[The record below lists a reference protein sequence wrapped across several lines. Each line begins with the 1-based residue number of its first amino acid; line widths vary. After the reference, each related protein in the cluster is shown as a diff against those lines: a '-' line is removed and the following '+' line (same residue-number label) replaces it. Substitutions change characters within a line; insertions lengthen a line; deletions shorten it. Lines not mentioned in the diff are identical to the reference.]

1 MLNPTPINQMVIN
14 INKRAINVFILIMVS
29 ALIITLL
36 FWIIPAGGMVFPPLI
51 FATLFAFF
59 LNPLVIIFER
69 NGFSRTAA
77 VSFIIIFLLLLIGVL
92 IVLLY
97 EPVSRE
103 ITQITKMLNNK
114 KSGEAV
120 IKFKKQLQQIER
132 LPILRGFGIGANVGD
147 KIENF
152 IMNLIDR
159 TFSFIPNIFS
169 IIIMIILTPFMT
181 FFLLKDAPRLKKAFI
196 QLIPNRYF
204 EMALI
209 LIHKID
215 DQLGNYIR
223 GQLIVSLIIGTLS
236 TLALYF
242 LDVPYFFFIGCVA
255 GLANMIPYFGPI
267 TGGAIAAV
275 VNLIDKGQLNA
286 IFGVIMAFAVIRLI
300 DDTIISPNILAR
312 SVEIHP
318 LLVIIVIFI
327 GGEMF
332 GILGLLLC
340 IPVTGIIKMLIKE
353 MIWLFK
359 NYRLSI

>member
-1 MLNPTPINQMVIN
+1 MANPTATNQMVIN
-14 INKRAINVFILIMVS
+14 INKRAINVFILLLVCSI
-29 ALIITLL
+29 IITLL
-36 FWIIPAGGMVFPPLI
+36 FWIVPAGGMVFPPLI
-51 FATLFAFF
+51 FATLFAFL
-59 LNPLVIIFER
+59 LNPLVIILER
-69 NGFSRTAA
+69 NGFSRTTS
-77 VSFIIIFLLLLIGVL
+77 VSFIIIFFLLLIGIL

-97 EPVSRE
+97 EPVSKE
-103 ITQITKMLNNK
+103 IAQITKMLNNK
-114 KSGEAV
+114 KSGDAV

-132 LPILRGFGIGANVGD
+132 LPLLRGFGIGGNVVD
-147 KIENF
+147 KIETYF
-152 IMNLIDR
+152 MNLIDR
-159 TFSFIPNIFS
+159 TFSIIPNIFS
-169 IIIMIILTPFMT
+169 IIIMIVLTPFMT
-181 FFLLKDAPRLKKAFI
+181 FFLLKDAPRLKKSFI
-196 QLIPNRYF
+196 QFIPNRYF

-223 GQLIVSLIIGTLS
+223 GQLIVSLIIGALS

-242 LDVPYFFFIGCVA
+242 LEVPYFFFIGCIA

-300 DDTIISPNILAR
+300 DDTIVSPNILAR

-359 NYRLSI
+359 NYRLSL

>member
-1 MLNPTPINQMVIN
+1 MAYTAPNNQIVIN
-14 INKRAINVFILIMVS
+14 INKRAINLFILIFLS
-29 ALIITLL
+29 IIIISLL
-36 FWIIPAGGMVFPPLI
+36 FWIVPAGGMVFPPLV

-69 NGFSRTAA
+69 NGFSRTVA
-77 VSFIIIFLLLLIGVL
+77 VTFIIIFVLLIIGVL

-97 EPVSRE
+97 EPVSKE
-103 ITQITKMLNNK
+103 IAQITKMLNNK
-114 KSGEAV
+114 KSGDAV

-132 LPILRGFGIGANVGD
+132 LPILRGLGVGSNLVD
-147 KIENF
+147 KIEAYF
-152 IMNLIDR
+152 MNLIDR
-159 TFSFIPNIFS
+159 TFNFIPNIFS
-169 IIIMIILTPFMT
+169 IVIMIVLTPFMT

-196 QLIPNRYF
+196 QIIPNRYF

-223 GQLIVSLIIGTLS
+223 GQILVSLIIGALS

-242 LDVPYFFFIGCVA
+242 LDVPYFFFIGCIA

-267 TGGAIAAV
+267 TGGTIAAV

-353 MIWLFK
+353 LIWLFK